1 MSAIL
6 KQKLIDIANGFTK
19 YGLWKGGGSSGSK
32 GIVDFDTIITTIAAS
47 KRIEYTASE
56 NCFLFKQT
64 VVTGSNGNEVLYIN
78 GNRIGWLCYTP
89 DSTIGTY
96 ALIPLKKDDVV
107 VIENSANETWAH
119 QPATIYGIKYE

>member
-19 YGLWKGGGSSGSK
+19 YNLWKGGGSGGSK
-32 GIVDFDTIITTIAAS
+32 GIVDFDTIITTIDAS

-64 VVTGSNGNEVLYIN
+64 VATGTNGNEAVYIN
-78 GNRIGWLCYTP
+78 GNRIGWIIYTP
-89 DSTIGTY
+89 GTTIGGY

-107 VIENSANETWAH
+107 VIENSANETWAY